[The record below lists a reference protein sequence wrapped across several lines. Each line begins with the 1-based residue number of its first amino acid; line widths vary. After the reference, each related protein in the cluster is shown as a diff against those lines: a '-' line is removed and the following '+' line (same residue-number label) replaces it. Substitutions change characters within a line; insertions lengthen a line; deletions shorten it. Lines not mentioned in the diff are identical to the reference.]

1 MADLDDR
8 PQKKRRFFV
17 DNLPA
22 QDPSLTAEPSLPDE
36 VNNLPETPTTRRQPS
51 NLIANH
57 DKENAFDAEAFK
69 AFTGAEPPAETIAS
83 LQQTFGKDIER
94 AINAYFDGSWKSAP
108 APAPAPVAPSR
119 APSSSVCPSSPFT
132 NPPSSMQ
139 ATPRARGSPHT
150 SATPVAT
157 PAALKPI
164 PAKR

>member
-17 DNLPA
+17 DDSPA

-36 VNNLPETPTTRRQPS
+36 VNNSPETPTTRRQPS
-51 NLIANH
+51 NLITNH

-94 AINAYFDGSWKSAP
+94 AINAYFDGSWKCQVVVSVRRLHSRTLQAVCRP
-108 APAPAPVAPSR
+108 RLEHVARHIHLQHRLQHRRP
-119 APSSSVCPSSPFT
+119 
-132 NPPSSMQ
+132 
-139 ATPRARGSPHT
+139 
-150 SATPVAT
+150 
-157 PAALKPI
+157 
-164 PAKR
+164 